1 MHTAQTILV
10 TGAAAGIGRS
20 LALRFGAAGYHV
32 AAFDVDVN
40 GLESLRTHVPQD
52 RLTVGALDVRDA
64 DAWERVIEQVSQTT
78 GGRLHVLINNAG
90 ILRSGRFSEVPL
102 AAQRQIIEVNTL
114 GTLNGCHTAYRL
126 LKQTPGAQ
134 VLNLCSA
141 SAIYGQPDLAAYS
154 ASKFAVR
161 GLTEALDLEWAED
174 DISVRALWPLFV
186 DTGMLEGV
194 DIGSTRA
201 LGVHLTPEQVAA
213 TALKMVQSPPRPR
226 LRGVHHGVGIP
237 ARVFMAAASV
247 SPDWANRRTNKMI
260 AAR

>member
-1 MHTAQTILV
+1 MPTPDTVLV
-10 TGAAAGIGRS
+10 TGAAAGIGRA
-20 LALRFGAAGYHV
+20 LAIRFAAAGYHV
-32 AAFDVDVN
+32 AAFDIDQS
-40 GLESLRTHVPQD
+40 GLESLRPHVPQE
-52 RLTVGALDVRDA
+52 RLTVGTLDVRDA
-64 DAWERVIEQVSQTT
+64 DSWERAVQQVSERTD
-78 GGRLHVLINNAG
+78 GRLNVLINNAG
-90 ILRSGRFSEVPL
+90 VLRSGRFSELAL
-102 AAQRQIIEVNTL
+102 AAQRQVIEVNTI
-114 GTLNGCHTAYRL
+114 GTLNGCHTAFPL
-126 LKQTPGAQ
+126 LQKTAGAQ

-186 DTGMLEGV
+186 DTGMLKGV

-201 LGVHLTPEQVAA
+201 LGVHLTPEQVAD
-213 TALKMVQSPPRPR
+213 TALKMVQPPRGPR

-247 SPDWANRRTNKMI
+247 SPDWANRLTNKMI